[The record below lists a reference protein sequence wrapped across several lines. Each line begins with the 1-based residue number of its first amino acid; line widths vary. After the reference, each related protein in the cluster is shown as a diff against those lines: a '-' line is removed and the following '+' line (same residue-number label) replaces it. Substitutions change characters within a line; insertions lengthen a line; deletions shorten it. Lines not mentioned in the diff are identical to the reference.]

1 MAIETPPYAPLG
13 ITTDT
18 RWGAAR
24 WRRVAMICALCA
36 LVAAGV
42 LIAEKAHRLWT
53 ANSQAG
59 PMAVEAP
66 VRAAGAPMP
75 TEAPNRVP
83 EASEAAVAPTAAP
96 ISPAR
101 PAVVEPATVP
111 ASIPE
116 PPSPPTVL
124 RGAGI
129 KPR

>member
-18 RWGAAR
+18 RWGVAR
-24 WRRVAMICALCA
+24 WRRVAAICAVCA

-42 LIAEKAHRLWT
+42 LIAERAHRLWT
-53 ANSQAG
+53 AHSGAG
-59 PMAVEAP
+59 STPAEAP
-66 VRAAGAPMP
+66 VSAARVPVP

-83 EASEAAVAPTAAP
+83 KVGEPAVVPTATP
-96 ISPAR
+96 LTPAR
-101 PAVVEPATVP
+101 PAVVEATMP
-111 ASIPE
+111 ASVPE
-116 PPSPPTVL
+116 PSSPPTVL